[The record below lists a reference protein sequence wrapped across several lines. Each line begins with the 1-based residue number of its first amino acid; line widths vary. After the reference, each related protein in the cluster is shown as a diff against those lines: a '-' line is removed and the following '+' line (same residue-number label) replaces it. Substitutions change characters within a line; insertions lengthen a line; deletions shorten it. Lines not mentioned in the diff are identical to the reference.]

1 MELQKMSNKKCQIK
15 NVKGNKKG
23 NKKLK
28 QYKDDK
34 QI

>member
-1 MELQKMSNKKCQIK
+1 MSKEIK
-15 NVKGNKKG
+15 NVKGNKKMSKEI
-23 NKKLK
+23 KKELK

>member
-1 MELQKMSNKKCQIK
+1 MELQQISKEIIEEIK
-15 NVKGNKKG
+15 NVKG